1 MGTLAQAKTLGGV
14 GSILI
19 LLSIVPSAGVVLGV
33 VGFILVLIAVK
44 YVSESLGDKSIF
56 NNMLIAVI
64 LAIVGVV
71 VGAVVVF
78 ASIFKFIGLS
88 NLSGQFM
95 GSEFFPSTIP
105 SGDIIGFIAS
115 VVVGLVVIW
124 ICYLISAV
132 FLRKSY
138 NSIAAKLNIGI
149 FKTTALLYLIGAALS
164 IVVVGFIIIFI
175 AEILQIVA
183 FFSIPEKQTQPQ
195 QQNQPT

>member
-14 GSILI
+14 GAILI
-19 LLSIVPSAGVVLGV
+19 LLSLIPSVGAVLGI
-33 VGFILVLIAVK
+33 VGFILVLVAVK
-44 YVSESLGDKSIF
+44 YISESLGDKSIF
-56 NNMLIAVI
+56 KNMIIAVI
-64 LAIVGVV
+64 LAIVGIV

-78 ASIFKFIGLS
+78 ASIFKFIGLG
-88 NLSGQFM
+88 NLSGLFM

-105 SGDIIGFIAS
+105 PGDILGFIAS
-115 VVVGLVVIW
+115 IVIGLVAVW
-124 ICYLISAV
+124 IFYLISAV

-138 NSIAAKLNIGI
+138 NSIAAKLNIGM

-164 IVVVGFIIIFI
+164 IVLVGFILIFI

-183 FFSIPEKQTQPQ
+183 FFSIPEKPTQPQ